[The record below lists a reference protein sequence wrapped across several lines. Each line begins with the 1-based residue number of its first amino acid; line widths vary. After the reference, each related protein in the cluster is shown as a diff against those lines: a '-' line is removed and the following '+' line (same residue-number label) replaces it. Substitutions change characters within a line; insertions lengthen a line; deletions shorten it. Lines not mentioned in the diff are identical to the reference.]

1 MLFDSHAHLN
11 SEQYSDDLEKIV
23 EAIENSDVEYVMDV
37 GYDLESSV
45 KAIEHAQKYP
55 WCYAVVGCH
64 PHDAKTM
71 DEMTLAMFR
80 GWQKPKVKAIG
91 EIGLDYYRNLSA
103 RDVQQHWFRC
113 QIQLALNWNCQL

>member
-45 KAIEHAQKYP
+45 KAIEHAQISLVL
-55 WCYAVVGCH
+55 CSCR
-64 PHDAKTM
+64 M
-71 DEMTLAMFR
+71 
-80 GWQKPKVKAIG
+80 
-91 EIGLDYYRNLSA
+91 SSS
-103 RDVQQHWFRC
+103 
-113 QIQLALNWNCQL
+113 